1 MCGIATYVTTNNK
14 QASQLEQLKE
24 TENNYD
30 AGITAEDV
38 YKSYEGGEIIKIN
51 TADELLKI
59 GSNEQKYINGKI
71 YTFGT
76 NATYELEGDIE
87 FAGDFREVAS
97 RIKENNIV
105 INGND
110 HQIVVTTA
118 SGTKE
123 YYTKYSKYY
132 IATNKYGYVLD
143 GLILYYD
150 GIDNA
155 GEESHNQSATT
166 WKDLSG
172 KGNDATISGDCT
184 WKNNSLDIEAGKV
197 GTVTQNTTFS
207 NLKSFTLLV
216 AGNFNKAEK
225 ENSIY
230 SRIISTNGNYV
241 GTNEKINGIDF
252 SITSNNELIYSMA
265 SNGDSS
271 NNYTWNIDNN
281 QNKNTTITA
290 NWNQSTKKLI
300 RTAGDKK
307 SEVTVS
313 KFDNLNCSKV
323 AMGYVRNTTCGLYR
337 YYKVQ
342 LYNRSLSDEEMEINN
357 KADKVRFNI

>member
-1 MCGIATYVTTNNK
+1 MCGIASYVTTNNK

-87 FAGDFREVAS
+87 FTGDFREVAS

-143 GLILYYD
+143 GLELYYD
-150 GIDNA
+150 GIDNTGT
-155 GEESHNQSATT
+155 GEHSRTATT

-172 KGNDATISGDCT
+172 NGNDATINGECT

-216 AGNFNKAEK
+216 TGNFDKATEK
-225 ENSIY
+225 NNVY
-230 SRIISTNGNYV
+230 PRIISTNGNYA
-241 GTNEKINGIDF
+241 GIYEQINGADF
-252 SITSNNELIYSMA
+252 SIASNYEYIYSMA
-265 SNGDSS
+265 SNGES
-271 NNYTWNIDNN
+271 NNNYNWYIYDN

-313 KFDNLNCSKV
+313 KFDNLNCSKI
-323 AMGYVRNTTCGLYR
+323 AMGYVRDTTCGLYR

-357 KADKVRFNI
+357 KADKVRFII